1 MCSVKG
7 DQSGRFVPC
16 LVYRPA
22 GAAPMA
28 GMAPAG
34 LVAEVSKRQA
44 ARLGERLA
52 AFESRIAAAWRER
65 NRPETAA

>member
-7 DQSGRFVPC
+7 ADRFVRC
-16 LVYRPA
+16 LAYRPSGA
-22 GAAPMA
+22 GPMA
-28 GMAPAG
+28 GLAPRD

-52 AFESRIAAAWRER
+52 EFEARIAAAWR